1 VNPSPLKRLRDWIQD
16 HLRNPQCRLVV
27 LGRPAMKEEATSY
40 AVPGL
45 PAMPAYTLRPAIYSA
60 ESDDA
65 DPPRL
70 KSRCTIHCRIR
81 RLAGRARPCCQRRQN
96 YRERKSIC
104 QVSRMRSLL
113 EQTTIFSVPDCFSTH
128 ICVMPSAPVP
138 SVSRVSPDSNPT
150 RTRKESIPSLCFQN
164 MPNELLE
171 RCREGPLR
179 YRLTLDRWW
188 SKPVRNAVLATSCPG
203 ASENPLTP
211 RYLFVANQ
219 RKEKKRK
226 RKRVNIC
233 AGGLQSGLTVPSR
246 PFDRPA
252 VV

>member
-1 VNPSPLKRLRDWIQD
+1 VRVRYDVNPSPLKRLRDWIQD
-16 HLRNPQCRLVV
+16 HLQNPQCRLVV

-164 MPNELLE
+164 MPNEWLE

-188 SKPVRNAVLATSCPG
+188 SKPVRNAVSDKLSWCISKSPHPTISFRCKPAKG
-203 ASENPLTP
+203 K
-211 RYLFVANQ
+211 
-219 RKEKKRK
+219 KEEAQARQHLCE
-226 RKRVNIC
+226 RPSV
-233 AGGLQSGLTVPSR
+233 GTDSSFSTV
-246 PFDRPA
+246 
-252 VV
+252 